1 VTADHTRAHEV
12 ASAMRPE
19 RSGPL
24 LDVRVVDFTRALAG
38 PYCTMI
44 LADMGADVIK
54 VESTPDGDTVRLL
67 GPHTE
72 VDGEHHFGGYFASVN
87 RNKRSVLLD
96 FQNAHDL
103 DRIRQLVD
111 TADVVVENFRPGVM
125 EAVGL
130 AYEDLRAR
138 NPKLVYA
145 AIRGFGDPRT
155 GASPFADWPA
165 YDIVAQAM
173 GGVVSYTGTVAGE
186 RVASGPSVGDLYP
199 ATMAVVAVLGGLHHA
214 RRTGEGQFVDVGMVD
229 AVIALCESMTWRY
242 TYTGEVQAPRGTEH
256 PSLCPFEIYETGD
269 GWVAI
274 AAPNDRHWWALCDIV
289 GRPELKA
296 DDRTRSARRRV
307 IHRSLVRD
315 AIEAWTTAHP
325 TTEVVRELAGR
336 VPVGPVNN
344 VADLVD
350 SPHVHARDMFVAVE
364 HPGSARPVITPN
376 TPLRFTETPAG
387 VYRRAPK
394 LGEHTAEVLAELG
407 SDSTVDV
414 LAARCAAE
422 AES

>member
-96 FQNAHDL
+96 FQDAHDL

-173 GGVVSYTGTVAGE
+173 GGVVSYTGTAAGE

-269 GWVAI
+269 GWLAI
-274 AAPNDRHWWALCDIV
+274 AAPNNRHWWALCDIV

-315 AIEAWTTAHP
+315 AIEAWTTVHP

-407 SDSTVDV
+407 SDVD
-414 LAARCAAE
+414 
-422 AES
+422 S

>member
-96 FQNAHDL
+96 FQDAHDL

-173 GGVVSYTGTVAGE
+173 GGVVSYTGTAAGE

-274 AAPNDRHWWALCDIV
+274 AAPNNRHWWALCDIV

-407 SDSTVDV
+407 SDVD
-414 LAARCAAE
+414 
-422 AES
+422 S

>member
-96 FQNAHDL
+96 FQDAHDL

-173 GGVVSYTGTVAGE
+173 GGVVSYTGTAAGE

-407 SDSTVDV
+407 SDVD
-414 LAARCAAE
+414 
-422 AES
+422 S

>member
-1 VTADHTRAHEV
+1 
-12 ASAMRPE
+12 
-19 RSGPL
+19 
-24 LDVRVVDFTRALAG
+24 
-38 PYCTMI
+38 
-44 LADMGADVIK
+44 
-54 VESTPDGDTVRLL
+54 
-67 GPHTE
+67 
-72 VDGEHHFGGYFASVN
+72 
-87 RNKRSVLLD
+87 
-96 FQNAHDL
+96 
-103 DRIRQLVD
+103 
-111 TADVVVENFRPGVM
+111 
-125 EAVGL
+125 GL

-394 LGEHTAEVLAELG
+394 LGEHTSEVLAELEADV
-407 SDSTVDV
+407 DS
-414 LAARCAAE
+414 
-422 AES
+422 